1 MVHELGMVRMAHL
14 GLDEMQAIQK
24 QLQEKYKDLW
34 GGLSPRKGRDQLLWM
49 MIEAGEAAD
58 IIKKQGDTPILE
70 DVRVADFRMTYPHSG
85 EVIVHHA
92 EGNHIT
98 KNDFAPHSTP
108 LVAGETFAMMPEG
121 GRSSQGQFLPFFNIQ
136 TPGGQ
141 GVVVAI
147 GWTGTWFADIDKVG
161 DRGMPCTRMR

>member
-70 DVRVADFRMTYPHSG
+70 DPETRQHFIEEMCDVLMYFNDVLLCYSVTPRSWKPFIGTNTKKYGALVRPVFP
-85 EVIVHHA
+85 
-92 EGNHIT
+92 
-98 KNDFAPHSTP
+98 
-108 LVAGETFAMMPEG
+108 
-121 GRSSQGQFLPFFNIQ
+121 
-136 TPGGQ
+136 
-141 GVVVAI
+141 
-147 GWTGTWFADIDKVG
+147 
-161 DRGMPCTRMR
+161 

>member
-70 DVRVADFRMTYPHSG
+70 DPETRQHFIEEMCDVLMYFNDVLLCYSVTPEELETVYRNKHKGIWNAGKARISIDFGTEQMRANAPNR
-85 EVIVHHA
+85 
-92 EGNHIT
+92 EGT
-98 KNDFAPHSTP
+98 
-108 LVAGETFAMMPEG
+108 
-121 GRSSQGQFLPFFNIQ
+121 QG
-136 TPGGQ
+136 
-141 GVVVAI
+141 
-147 GWTGTWFADIDKVG
+147 
-161 DRGMPCTRMR
+161 

>member
-1 MVHELGMVRMAHL
+1 MTSIGKSIIMVHELGMVRMAHL

-70 DVRVADFRMTYPHSG
+70 DPETRKHFIEEMCDVLMYF
-85 EVIVHHA
+85 
-92 EGNHIT
+92 
-98 KNDFAPHSTP
+98 NDVLLCYSVTP
-108 LVAGETFAMMPEG
+108 EELETVYRNKHKRNME
-121 GRSSQGQFLPFFNIQ
+121 R
-136 TPGGQ
+136 
-141 GVVVAI
+141 
-147 GWTGTWFADIDKVG
+147 W
-161 DRGMPCTRMR
+161 